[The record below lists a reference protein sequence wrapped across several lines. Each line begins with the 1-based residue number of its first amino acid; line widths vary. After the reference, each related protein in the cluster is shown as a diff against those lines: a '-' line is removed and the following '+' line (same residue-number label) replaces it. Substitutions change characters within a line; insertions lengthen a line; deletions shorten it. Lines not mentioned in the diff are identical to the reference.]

1 MKRWRKYKM
10 AKRRILLDQDLNNFD
25 LIVALKTMQGRP
37 SPQSQGD
44 FINHMI
50 HSRFLTPAVLDPEPE
65 QSEKGELILSP
76 GTKIL
81 FRAVSNAEK
90 KAFLIAF
97 TDAKEAEKNRME
109 KEGEITHTV
118 VTTYLDFCNIILNE
132 HSPYSGFVI
141 NPFSENVIVTR
152 EIMQDINRNIKVR
165 QVPLNN
171 GKKTAPGDGN

>member
-1 MKRWRKYKM
+1 M

-44 FINHMI
+44 FLNHMI
-50 HSRFLTPAVLDPEPE
+50 HAQFLTPAVLDPEPDRD
-65 QSEKGELILSP
+65 EKGELVLVG

-90 KAFLIAF
+90 KAYLIAF
-97 TDAKEAEKNRME
+97 TDAKEAEKNKME
-109 KEGEITHTV
+109 KEGEIIHTV

-165 QVPLNN
+165 QMPINT
-171 GKKTAPGDGN
+171 GKKTAPEN